1 VDLTT
6 LFLEGLF
13 GFLFLSTLSQFVRRR
28 DALSRDVM
36 LIFGSMAMLFLLAG
50 VSALVGTLPDWVNG
64 IGIGFLLAQPF
75 LTLRLAD
82 RVSPIPRWVMRGAAF
97 AFGLVALPLAVLPR
111 PMQLLWV
118 LGGVVVFVVTD
129 LLAAYYLARD
139 ARRRVGSARW
149 RLAAAAT
156 GSAML
161 ALAILVAMV
170 GRALPIPPEAASAAS
185 RTLALGAAIG
195 FLVAFLPPRWL
206 RRVWN
211 ALASSSFTNDLMDV
225 PADAVD
231 EGVWQRLAD
240 LAQHTTGAQAVAV
253 VAGQPGSARVGAVV
267 ADPIVAEVIRGA
279 DISTVPTAST
289 RTDALGELFG
299 APVLSVLALQLVDG
313 APGALLLYQARP
325 SLFAADD
332 HDLLDLLLARA
343 TVFADRG
350 RAIREQVALTGR
362 LAATVQALE
371 QASKAKSDFLAS
383 MSHEL
388 RTPLSAVIG
397 FSALMLEEPLEGTN
411 RTVPDEWIGHIH
423 RSGDHL
429 LGLINDVLDLTKIE
443 AGRIELKPEDFDLG
457 AALNESTEGLRP
469 LSERK
474 SISVEVVS
482 EPGSITADRGRLRQI
497 IYNLLS
503 NAIKFTPDNGRIR
516 IEAGWDGDDAHIAV
530 TDTGVGIA
538 EEDLER
544 IFEEFSQ
551 VGDQKAREAGTG
563 LGLALS
569 RRLAEAHGG
578 HLLVSSQPGAG
589 SRFELVMPGSRAHAT
604 ARTEPVRTT
613 NAEGEGEG
621 EGATILV
628 IEDEPGAVRL
638 LRAYLEGDGHQVQV
652 ATDGESGIELA
663 RAMLPAA
670 IVLDVLL
677 PGIDGWEVLRRLKVD
692 PDLRDIPVVV
702 VTVVDER
709 NVAMTLGA
717 ADYFLKPIRPDALL
731 SRLAQYTFTT
741 KVKQRNVC
749 VLAIDDDPAAS
760 ALVEN
765 ALRPEGFQVMTAGSG
780 REGLAMAHQ
789 CSPDLVICDLLMPD
803 MDGYEVVD
811 HLHASDAT
819 RDTMI
824 LILTA
829 ADLSEADRQRLN
841 GKVAGIVHKN
851 GDPRNALAEWLD
863 RASAAARRRETAM
876 PR

>member
-1 VDLTT
+1 VDLSTFVLEAIFGLLSLAT
-6 LFLEGLF
+6 LV
-13 GFLFLSTLSQFVRRR
+13 QFVRRR

-50 VSALVGTLPDWVNG
+50 VSALVGTLPTWVNG
-64 IGIGFLLAQPF
+64 IGVAFLLAQPL

-82 RVSPIPRWVMRGAAF
+82 RISPISRRVMLAATF
-97 AFGLVALPLAVLPR
+97 AFGLVALPLAILPR

-118 LGGVVVFVVTD
+118 LGGVLFFIVTD
-129 LLAAYYLARD
+129 LMAAFYLARD

-149 RLAAAAT
+149 RLAAAAA
-156 GSAML
+156 GSGML
-161 ALAILVAMV
+161 ALAILGAIV
-170 GRALPIPPEAASAAS
+170 GRALPVPPEVASAGS
-185 RTLALGAAIG
+185 EVLAVAAGIG
-195 FLVAFLPPRWL
+195 FVVAFLPPRWL

-211 ALASSSFTNDLMDV
+211 ALASSRFIDDLMRV
-225 PADAVD
+225 PADAGD
-231 EGVWQRLAD
+231 GGVWQRLAD
-240 LAQHTTGAQAVAV
+240 LAQRTTGAEAVAV
-253 VAGQPGSARVGAVV
+253 VAGPPGSARVGAVA
-267 ADPIVAEVIRGA
+267 ADPIVSEVILGA
-279 DISTVPTAST
+279 DFSTVPAASSNA
-289 RTDALGELFG
+289 DELGALFG
-299 APVLSVLALQLVDG
+299 APVLSVLPVRLVDG
-313 APGALLLYQARP
+313 DPGALLLYRARP
-325 SLFAADD
+325 SLFASDD
-332 HDLLDLLLARA
+332 DDLLNLLLARA
-343 TVFADRG
+343 TVFADRT
-350 RAIREQVALTGR
+350 RAIREQVALTKR

-397 FSALMLEEPLEGTN
+397 FSALMLEQPLEGTE

-443 AGRIELKPEDFDLG
+443 AGRIELKLEAFDLG
-457 AALNESTEGLRP
+457 AALNESIEGLRP

-474 SISVEVVS
+474 SIRVEVDS
-482 EPGSITADRGRLRQI
+482 ELGSITADRGRLRQI

-503 NAIKFTPDNGRIR
+503 NAIKFTPEGGRIQ
-516 IEAGWDGDDAHIAV
+516 IEARWDADDAHIGV

-538 EEDLER
+538 SEDLER

-578 HLLVSSQPGAG
+578 QLLVSSQPGSG
-589 SRFELVMPGSRAHAT
+589 SRFELVLPGSRADSAARQEEPAHAT
-604 ARTEPVRTT
+604 GG
-613 NAEGEGEG
+613 AED
-621 EGATILV
+621 ATILV

-638 LRAYLEGDGHQVQV
+638 LRAYLEGDGHQVHV
-652 ATDGESGIELA
+652 ATDGESGIDLA
-663 RAMLPAA
+663 RTLQPAA

-709 NVAMTLGA
+709 NVAMSLGA
-717 ADYFLKPIRPDALL
+717 ADYFLKPVRPGALL
-731 SRLAQYTFTT
+731 ARLAQYTFTT

-749 VLAIDDDPAAS
+749 VLAIDDDAS
-760 ALVEN
+760 ARALVEN
-765 ALRPEGFQVMTAGSG
+765 TLRPEGFQVMTAASG
-780 REGLAMAHQ
+780 REGVAMALE

-811 HLHASDAT
+811 QLHADEAT

-824 LILTA
+824 LILTG
-829 ADLSEADRQRLN
+829 ADLSDADRQRLN
-841 GKVAGIVHKN
+841 GKVAGVVHKN
-851 GDPRNALAEWLD
+851 GDHRAALAQWLE
-863 RASAAARRRETAM
+863 RAAAAAQRRIGATATA
-876 PR
+876 

>member
-1 VDLTT
+1 VDLTIILEALFGL
-6 LFLEGLF
+6 LFLA
-13 GFLFLSTLSQFVRRR
+13 TLVEFVRRR

-36 LIFGSMAMLFLLAG
+36 LIFGSIAMLFLLAG
-50 VSALVGTLPDWVNG
+50 VSVVVGTLPDWVNG
-64 IGIGFLLAQPF
+64 IGVGFLLAQPL
-75 LTLRLAD
+75 LTLRLAN
-82 RVSPIPRWVMRGAAF
+82 RISPISRPVMLAATF

-111 PMQLLWV
+111 PMELLWV
-118 LGGVVVFVVTD
+118 LGGVVVFIVTD
-129 LLAAYYLARD
+129 LLAAFYLARD
-139 ARRRVGSARW
+139 ARRRVGAARW

-156 GSAML
+156 GSGML
-161 ALAILVAMV
+161 ALAILGAIV
-170 GRALPIPPEAASAAS
+170 GSLLPIPREAASAS
-185 RTLALGAAIG
+185 SEILAVAAGIG
-195 FLVAFLPPRWL
+195 FVVAFLPPRWV

-211 ALASSSFTNDLMDV
+211 AVASSRFIDDLMDV
-225 PADAVD
+225 PADAGD

-240 LAQHTTGAQAVAV
+240 LAQRTTGAQAVAV
-253 VAGQPGSARVGAVV
+253 VAGQSGSAAVSAV
-267 ADPIVAEVIRGA
+267 AADPTVAEVIRGA
-279 DISTVPTAST
+279 DLSTVPTGST
-289 RTDALGELFG
+289 RNDELGALFG
-299 APVLSVLALQLVDG
+299 APVLSLLPVRLVDG
-313 APGALLLYQARP
+313 DPGALLLYQARA
-325 SLFAADD
+325 SLFASDD
-332 HDLLDLLLARA
+332 HDLLGLLLARA
-343 TVFADRG
+343 TVFADRT
-350 RAIREQVALTGR
+350 RAIREQAALAER

-371 QASKAKSDFLAS
+371 QAGKAKSDFLAS

-397 FSALMLEEPLEGTN
+397 FSALMLEQPLDGTD

-443 AGRIELKPEDFDLG
+443 AGRIELKPEAFDLG
-457 AALNESTEGLRP
+457 AALNESIEGLRP

-474 SISVEVVS
+474 SISVQVVA

-503 NAIKFTPDNGRIR
+503 NAIKFTPETGQIQ
-516 IEAGWDGDDAHIAV
+516 IEARWDGDDAHIAV

-578 HLLVSSQPGAG
+578 QLLVSSQSGSG
-589 SRFELVMPGSRAHAT
+589 SRFEVVLPGSKTDTDAKPAPLLLDAA
-604 ARTEPVRTT
+604 ARED
-613 NAEGEGEG
+613 
-621 EGATILV
+621 ATILV

-663 RAMLPAA
+663 RTIQPAA

-677 PGIDGWEVLRRLKVD
+677 PGIDGWEVLRRLKAD

-709 NVAMTLGA
+709 NVAMSLGA
-717 ADYFLKPIRPDALL
+717 ADYFLKPVRPDALL
-731 SRLAQYTFTT
+731 ARLAQYTFTT

-749 VLAIDDDPAAS
+749 VLAIDDDPAAR

-765 ALRPEGFQVMTAGSG
+765 ALRPEGFQVMTAASG
-780 REGLAMAHQ
+780 QEGVAMARE

-803 MDGYEVVD
+803 MDGYEVVEQLRAD
-811 HLHASDAT
+811 EST
-819 RDTMI
+819 RTAMI
-824 LILTA
+824 LILTG
-829 ADLSEADRQRLN
+829 ADLSEADRGRLN
-841 GKVAGIVHKN
+841 GKVADVVHKN
-851 GDPRNALAEWLD
+851 GDPRPALGEWLR
-863 RASAAARRRETAM
+863 RASAAAAKRRSGVA
-876 PR
+876 PAA